1 MIIENPFITKGYC
14 GPQYFCDRETETE
27 KLVSAVRNGRDITL
41 MAPRRYGK
49 TGLIHH
55 LFHAIGDECE
65 TLYIDIFNVSDL
77 TEFVKVFS
85 SAVVGRFSTKAEK
98 AGRGLVE
105 FFRNLRLTMTPQSDG
120 MPKFS
125 FDIAPS
131 QAEATLQ
138 ETFEFIKSRKTVP
151 VIAIDEFQ
159 QVRAFPEKGVEALL
173 RSHIQFCHNAR
184 FIFAGSKRHLMEEM
198 FVLPRGPFYQSTQL
212 MSLAPIDREKYA
224 AFAGDFFKR
233 GKRPFNAE
241 AFRHLYARFE
251 GVTWYVQAVLNRA
264 WDSPGGL
271 SGVEAVDAAI
281 DTLVE
286 ENALT
291 YHDLLASQTAA
302 AQGVLR
308 AIALEGCATQVSSR
322 RFTEKHSLPA
332 GSTVRYAVADLVK
345 RDLLYR
351 SPAGYQVYDRIFAN
365 WLSRMN

>member
-1 MIIENPFITKGYC
+1 MKAENPFITKGYS
-14 GPQYFCDRETETE
+14 GPQYFCDREAETQ
-27 KLVSAVRNGRDITL
+27 KLVSAIRNGRDVTL

-55 LFHAIGDECE
+55 LFHEIGGECE
-65 TLYIDIFNVSDL
+65 TLYIDIFNVTDL

-85 SAVVGRFSTKAEK
+85 SAVVGRFSTTAEK
-98 AGRGLVE
+98 AGRGLVD
-105 FFRNLRLTMTPQSDG
+105 FFRGLRLTMTPQSDG

-125 FDIAPS
+125 FDIAPA

-212 MSLAPIDREKYA
+212 MSLGPIDRDKSA
-224 AFAGDFFKR
+224 AFAGAWFRKGGRAFNVETFKR
-233 GKRPFNAE
+233 
-241 AFRHLYARFE
+241 LYDRFD
-251 GVTWYVQAVLNRA
+251 GVTWYVQAALNRA
-264 WDSPGGL
+264 WDGVGGL
-271 SGVEAVDAAI
+271 SGDNAVEAAV

-291 YHDLLASQTAA
+291 YHDLLASQSMAA
-302 AQGVLR
+302 RSVLR
-308 AIALEGCATQVSSR
+308 AIAAEGCAKEISSR
-322 RFTEKHSLPA
+322 RFTERHALPA
-332 GSTVRYAVADLVK
+332 GSTVRYAVADLVGK
-345 RDLLYR
+345 DLLYR
-351 SPAGYQVYDRIFAN
+351 SPEGYRVYDRIFAE
-365 WLSRMN
+365 WLSRH